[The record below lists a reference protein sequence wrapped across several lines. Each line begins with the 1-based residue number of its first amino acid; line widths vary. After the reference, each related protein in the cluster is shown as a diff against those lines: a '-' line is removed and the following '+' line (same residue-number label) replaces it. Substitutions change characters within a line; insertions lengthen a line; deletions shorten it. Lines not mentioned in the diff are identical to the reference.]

1 MAKPG
6 WLHTSKDSGSGNDT
20 VGVSTLAPHS
30 GRTARNGNLTFRA
43 SGVTDRIVAVT
54 QNGRPEYVTIES
66 AKAAGQAG
74 GNITISGKTN
84 SSKLTFS
91 LGTGDLVITLPA
103 QYTAHSMA
111 TNNGENISGD
121 PGAAQEIDYS
131 ITIPI
136 PVNGGT
142 GEKTKQII
150 VTANGGQTGVCLI
163 TQAATEATLTVT
175 PASLTLD
182 WEGAEQ
188 TLTVASNTTWEII

>member
-6 WLHTSKDSGSGNDT
+6 WLNTSKSSGSGNDT
-20 VGVSTLAPHS
+20 VGVSTLAPHN
-30 GRTARNGNLTFRA
+30 GRTARSGDLTFRA
-43 SGVTDRIVAVT
+43 SGVTDKIVAVT

-111 TNNGENISGD
+111 TNNGAAISGD

-131 ITIPI
+131 IIIT
-136 PVNGGT
+136 VDENEDVD
-142 GEKTKQII
+142 EKSRQVI
-150 VTANGGQTGVCLI
+150 VTTNGGQTGICLL
-163 TQAATEATLTVT
+163 TQAADAPYLTVT
-175 PASLTLD
+175 PTTVTLD
-182 WEGAEQ
+182 YLGTEQ
-188 TLTVASNTTWEII
+188 DVTVESNTSWEVI

>member
-1 MAKPG
+1 M
-6 WLHTSKDSGSGNDT
+6 
-20 VGVSTLAPHS
+20 
-30 GRTARNGNLTFRA
+30 
-43 SGVTDRIVAVT
+43 
-54 QNGRPEYVTIES
+54 TIES

-84 SSKLTFS
+84 SSKLTFT

-111 TNNGENISGD
+111 TNNGAAISGD

-142 GEKTKQII
+142 EELTRQII
-150 VTANGGQTGVCLI
+150 VTADGGQTGVCLI
-163 TQAATEATLTVT
+163 TQAAL
-175 PASLTLD
+175 
-182 WEGAEQ
+182 
-188 TLTVASNTTWEII
+188 